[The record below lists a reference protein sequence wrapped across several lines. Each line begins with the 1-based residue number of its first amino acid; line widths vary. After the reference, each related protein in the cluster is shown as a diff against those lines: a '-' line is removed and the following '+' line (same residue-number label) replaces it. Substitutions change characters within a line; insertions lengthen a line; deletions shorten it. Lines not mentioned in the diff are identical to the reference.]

1 MQFQTSE
8 SNVTTFGNNY
18 IIKSQSRTMIQ
29 SQFPCFIPENIRRFY
44 FSQAGPALECV
55 NANQVHFYTHG
66 HADSKHQ
73 ALKMII
79 EGTCESA
86 SLPSTHSFAID
97 ADLVVPTTNQY
108 KTQVHLVLASRLH
121 DQIKTKIIAYS

>member
-29 SQFPCFIPENIRRFY
+29 SQFPCFIPENIRQFY

-79 EGTCESA
+79 
-86 SLPSTHSFAID
+86 D
-97 ADLVVPTTNQY
+97 DLVVPTTNQY

-121 DQIKTKIIAYS
+121 DQFKTKIIAYS